1 MGKGACAP
9 LGLCVGVHIHS
20 TLQPIKMGPL
30 EPQDAGVGVTINT
43 VVLVNGTP
51 PRQEGSLKVCS
62 HPYHPNPKG
71 ELPLHP

>member
-1 MGKGACAP
+1 MGKGARAP

-51 PRQEGSLKVCS
+51 PRQEGEVIESVQ
-62 HPYHPNPKG
+62 PPIPPKS
-71 ELPLHP
+71 